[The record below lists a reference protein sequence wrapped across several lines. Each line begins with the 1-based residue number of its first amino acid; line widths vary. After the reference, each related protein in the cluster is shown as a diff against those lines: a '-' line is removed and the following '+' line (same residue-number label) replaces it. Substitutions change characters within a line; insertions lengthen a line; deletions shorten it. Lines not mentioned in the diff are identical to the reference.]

1 MNEDRKKERKKR
13 IESLTSDRISDFV
26 RRNLLLVAEI
36 LLCIVLYIGNRY
48 GYQRDQVMAER
59 LRRELVDLEYQTLNT
74 TSDVSAKSKP
84 SYIEKIVTT
93 NGSGLVIATEPAYD
107 LGE

>member
-1 MNEDRKKERKKR
+1 MSVDRKKERR
-13 IESLTSDRISDFV
+13 MRLESLTSDRISDFV

-36 LLCIVLYIGNRY
+36 LLCIVIYIGNRY

>member
-1 MNEDRKKERKKR
+1 MSEKKTEGRKRL
-13 IESLTSDRISDFV
+13 ESLTSERITDFV

-36 LLCIVLYIGNRY
+36 LLCIVVYIGNRY